1 MFNGSQIENVS
12 NTSVFLQVLHTLIE
26 VLDEPQGYN
35 LENSIYLFANT
46 HCYAHGLYVKDW

>member
-1 MFNGSQIENVS
+1 MFNGSQIENVK

-26 VLDEPQGYN
+26 VLDEPQGCN
-35 LENSIYLFANT
+35 LENSIYLFANA